1 MIEPLPPRAPRLTQR
16 ASAESRRA
24 APRLIVV
31 CGPGGAGKTTL
42 ADALSRELNIACLHK
57 DSIKA
62 TLYDRLGLVT
72 AGSYQVFQALIEE
85 QLANHVDL
93 IVEATFHGEDAPD
106 LLRRWQTTYGLDIVC
121 VICQLDAGR
130 RRRRIETRHRHAAHA
145 EADVQQLRTLD
156 DVADYSKLPGE
167 HLRVATDRPLEACVQ
182 DVLSVLS

>member
-1 MIEPLPPRAPRLTQR
+1 MDRADTHGPSTE
-16 ASAESRRA
+16 ATTRA

-72 AGSYQVFQALIEE
+72 TRSYEVFQALIEE

-93 IVEATFHGEDAPD
+93 IVEATFHGDDAPG
-106 LLRRWQTTYGLDIVC
+106 LLRRWQAAYGLDILC
-121 VICQLDAGR
+121 VICHVDAEQ
-130 RRRRIETRHRHAAHA
+130 RRRRIESRHRHVAHA
-145 EADVQQLRTLD
+145 EADAQQLRTLD
-156 DVADYSKLPGE
+156 DIADYSKLPGR
-167 HLRVATDRPLEACVQ
+167 HLRVATDRTLDSCIR
-182 DVLSVLS
+182 DVVSVLAS

>member
-1 MIEPLPPRAPRLTQR
+1 MNEPLPPRTPHLRQQLSTGSTR
-16 ASAESRRA
+16 

-62 TLYDRLGLVT
+62 TLYDQ
-72 AGSYQVFQALIEE
+72 AGILTTKSYQVFQALIEE

-93 IVEATFHGEDAPD
+93 IVEATFHGDDAPD
-106 LLRRWQTTYGLDIVC
+106 LLHRWQTTYDLDILC
-121 VICQLDAGR
+121 VICHVDAEQRKR
-130 RRRRIETRHRHAAHA
+130 RMVARHRHPAHA
-145 EADVQQLRTLD
+145 EADAQQLRTVD
-156 DVADYSKLPGE
+156 DVADYAKLPGR
-167 HLRVATDRPLEACVQ
+167 HLRLPTDRPLDACVQ